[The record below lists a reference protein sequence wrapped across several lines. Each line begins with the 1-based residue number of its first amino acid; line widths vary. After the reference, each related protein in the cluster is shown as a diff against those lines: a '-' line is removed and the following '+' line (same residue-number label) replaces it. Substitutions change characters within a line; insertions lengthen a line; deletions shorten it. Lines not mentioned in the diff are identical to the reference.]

1 MTPPVP
7 DLVVVGSGP
16 GGVAAAREARRRG
29 ASVTMVERAGL
40 GGTCTHAGCIPAGA
54 FHRAAS
60 LLDEVARAPAV
71 GVSVGPGGVDW
82 GRVQSWVGQVVSRA
96 ASLTRATLES
106 AEVELVTGTARF
118 EGPGRLAAG
127 GRVFEGPAVVLATG
141 AVSVAPPLPGPP
153 RCPVLT
159 NTEAMALERPPAH
172 LLVADAARFGLEWAD
187 LFAHLGSRV
196 TVATADDRL
205 LPSEDADLAGFLQ
218 MLLEQRG
225 IRFLLGVPAGAALA
239 AAEPDAVLFADTRTP
254 ATGELGLAGAGV
266 ATGAGGAVTID
277 AACLTT
283 APSVYAVG
291 DVTGGPWLSNRAR
304 GQGVVAAANALGGSA
319 RFRPGR
325 VPRSVNTHPELAA
338 VGHTEA
344 EAEAR
349 GLAVA
354 VGYGELAASL
364 RGITLG
370 EDQGALKLVVDTE
383 YGEIL
388 GAHMVGVGAVEVI
401 AQVAAAMELEAD
413 YRDLARVS
421 HLHPSLAELVTEAI
435 ASI

>member
-1 MTPPVP
+1 VTQAVA
-7 DLVVVGSGP
+7 DLLVVGSGP

-29 ASVTMVERAGL
+29 ASVTMVERGAL

-60 LLDEVARAPAV
+60 LLDEMARAPAV
-71 GVSVGPGGVDW
+71 GVSAGPGGVEW
-82 GRVQSWVGQVVSRA
+82 GRLQSWVGQVVSRA

-106 AEVELVTGTARF
+106 GEVQVVAGTARLD
-118 EGPGRLAAG
+118 GPGRVQAG
-127 GRVFEGPAVVLATG
+127 GHVLEAAAIVLATG

-159 NTEAMALERPPAH
+159 NTEAMALEAPPAH

-205 LPSEDADLAGFLQ
+205 LPTEDADLAGFLQ
-218 MLLEQRG
+218 VLLEQRG
-225 IRFLLGVPAGAALA
+225 VRFLLGVPAGEALA
-239 AAEPDAVLFADTRTP
+239 AVEPDAVLFADTRRP
-254 ATGELGLAGAGV
+254 ATEGLDLPSAGV
-266 ATGAGGAVTID
+266 ATGPDGAVAVD

-283 APSVYAVG
+283 APAVFAVG

-304 GQGVVAAANALGGSA
+304 GQGVVAAANALGGAA
-319 RFRPGR
+319 RFRPER

-338 VGHTEA
+338 VGLTEA

-349 GLAVA
+349 ELAVA
-354 VGYGELAASL
+354 VGYGELATSL

-388 GAHMVGVGAVEVI
+388 GGHMVGVGAAEVI
-401 AQVAAAMELEAD
+401 AQVAAAIELEAD

>member
-1 MTPPVP
+1 MP
-7 DLVVVGSGP
+7 DLLVVGSGP

-29 ASVTMVERAGL
+29 ASVALVERAAL

-60 LLDEVARAPAV
+60 LLDEMARAPAV
-71 GVSVGPGGVDW
+71 GVAAGTGSVEWDRLQG
-82 GRVQSWVGQVVSRA
+82 WVGQVVSRA
-96 ASLTRATLES
+96 TGLTRATLENGGV
-106 AEVELVTGTARF
+106 EVVRGAARF
-118 EGPGRLAAG
+118 DGPTSLQIG
-127 GRVFEGPAVVLATG
+127 GRVLEAKAIVLATG
-141 AVSVAPPLPGPP
+141 AVSIVPPLPEAPG
-153 RCPVLT
+153 CPVLT
-159 NTEAMALERPPAH
+159 STEAMALERPPAH

-187 LFAHLGSRV
+187 LFAHLGSQV
-196 TVATADDRL
+196 TVATTDERP
-205 LPSEDADLAGFLQ
+205 LPAEDADLAGFLQ
-218 MLLEQRG
+218 LVLERRG
-225 IRFLLGVPAGAALA
+225 VRFLLGVSAAEALA
-239 AAEPDAVLFADTRTP
+239 SVGTDAVLFADTRTP
-254 ATGELGLAGAGV
+254 FTDGLDLGSAGV
-266 ATGAGGAVTID
+266 ATSPDGAVTID

-283 APSVYAVG
+283 AASVFAVG
-291 DVTGGPWLSNRAR
+291 DVTGPPWLSNRAR

-319 RFRPGR
+319 RFRPER

-338 VGHTEA
+338 VGLTEA

-349 GLAVA
+349 GLMVA

-370 EDQGALKLVVDTE
+370 DDEGALKLVVDTE